1 MTALLLPTSDD
12 YASCPDLELQDAK
25 GATLRLS
32 SLWAK
37 GPLALA
43 VLPAFGSEMCADNA
57 AQLRDNHDAFAEA
70 GGVLAA
76 ILDASPADAAAFAA
90 EWNLAYTLLT
100 DTQGQAGA
108 AFGLSGD
115 GFGKTLPASFI
126 IDTGGRITHEHRAA
140 SPYGYAAAWELVDEI
155 SEITGRNV
163 ERPELP
169 LNFAGASTAVLSS
182 PLGGVRADA
191 PTSVRSGAWSCVR
204 CGVAQCELNDVATAS
219 GLWSRIFNLQNR
231 RFVAVSCLG
240 CGYTELYR
248 RNSTA
253 IMNIIDFLGNG

>member
-1 MTALLLPTSDD
+1 MTAMPLPAPDQR
-12 YASCPDLELQDAK
+12 ALCPDLELQDAK
-25 GATLRLS
+25 GATVRLS
-32 SLWAK
+32 SLWAT

-43 VLPAFGSEMCADNA
+43 ILPAFGTEMCADNA
-57 AQLRDNHDAFAEA
+57 AQLRDNDDAFVEA
-70 GGVLAA
+70 GGTLAA
-76 ILDASPADAAAFAA
+76 IVDASPADGTAFAA
-90 EWNLAYTLLT
+90 EWNLAYTLLC
-100 DTQGQAGA
+100 DAGGQASA

-126 IDTGGRITHEHRAA
+126 INTYGRITHEHRAA

-155 SEITGRNV
+155 SEITGRKV

-169 LNFAGASTAVLSS
+169 LNFAGATTAGLSS
-182 PLGGVRADA
+182 PLGGLRADA
-191 PTSVRSGAWSCVR
+191 PTSVRGGAWSCVR
-204 CGVAQCELNDVATAS
+204 CGVGPCELNDVATAS

-231 RFVAVSCLG
+231 RFVAVSCMG